1 MSKLILAILIAGL
14 LIMPVGCSEVEVL
27 EDSYEDFVAEY
38 YQTKLANTLLEK
50 NKGELE
56 GEIARLK
63 GRDAGY
69 ITAINT
75 LKSENEAL
83 RIEVALVRALSEPR
97 QKELEVALN
106 ELTTLRAEKHQ
117 WHILA
122 KKEYEA
128 ILAKYNAIEALYPP
142 AHFTDKDELVKWRAS
157 SGNMSDSGC
166 LGLQRRA
173 IEEGYIVSLHQS
185 FDYCVVVAGD
195 YLYKIVPEDN
205 KLVEKIGKVE

>member
-1 MSKLILAILIAGL
+1 MRKIILVGIIVVL
-14 LIMPVGCSEVEVL
+14 LISVVGCGKPEVE
-27 EDSYEDFVAEY
+27 ETTYEDFVAEY
-38 YQTKLANTLLEK
+38 YQTKLANTLLK
-50 NKGELE
+50 KKKAELE
-56 GEIARLK
+56 GEVARLK
-63 GRDAGY
+63 GRETEY
-69 ITAINT
+69 IATINA
-75 LKSENEAL
+75 LNNENEAL
-83 RIEVALVRALSEPR
+83 RIEVAFVKALSEPR
-97 QKELEVALN
+97 QEELESALN
-106 ELTTLRAEKHQ
+106 TLAELQAEKHQ